1 MKTVRQEEAKVLINS
16 STSELLEYSIALN
29 EKNMDF
35 CINTIRGRYPEKG
48 YCSNQVCQELCY
60 ILEGERSINKE
71 NEKITFKKGDIIFID
86 KQEIYYWDGDCKII
100 MVCNP
105 AWYKEQCKLYD

>member
-1 MKTVRQEEAKVLINS
+1 M
-16 STSELLEYSIALN
+16 EYSEETVHSI
-29 EKNMDF
+29 
-35 CINTIRGRYPEKG
+35 
-48 YCSNQVCQELCY
+48 QE
-60 ILEGERSINKE
+60 
-71 NEKITFKKGDIIFID
+71 GDID

>member
-1 MKTVRQEEAKVLINS
+1 MKTVRQEEAKVLANS

-60 ILEGERSINKE
+60 ILEGEGSINKE